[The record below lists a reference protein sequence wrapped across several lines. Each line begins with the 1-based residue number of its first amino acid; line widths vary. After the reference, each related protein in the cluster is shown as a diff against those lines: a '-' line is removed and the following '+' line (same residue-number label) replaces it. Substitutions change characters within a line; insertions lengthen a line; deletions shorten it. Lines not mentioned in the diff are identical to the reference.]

1 MGSQRD
7 GLAPLA
13 WAWASLGLQDEEPV
27 GAVPVVAAVPVP
39 EIVPVLEAVA
49 VVVRLAVVAV
59 VAAVALVPLGHEEA
73 GQQVPAV
80 AAVVELLV
88 GQRRVLS
95 S

>member
-13 WAWASLGLQDEEPV
+13 WAWAPLVQQDEVPV
-27 GAVPVVAAVPVP
+27 GAVPVVAVVPVP

-49 VVVRLAVVAV
+49 VVVRLAALA
-59 VAAVALVPLGHEEA
+59 AAVALAPLGREEA

-80 AAVVELLV
+80 ADAGERLV
-88 GQRRVLS
+88 GQQRVLS

>member
-13 WAWASLGLQDEEPV
+13 WAWASLGLQDEVPV

-39 EIVPVLEAVA
+39 EAEA
-49 VVVRLAVVAV
+49 VVVRLAVVA
-59 VAAVALVPLGHEEA
+59 AAVALAQLGREEA

-80 AAVVELLV
+80 AAEELLV

>member
-13 WAWASLGLQDEEPV
+13 WAWASLGLQDEVPV
-27 GAVPVVAAVPVP
+27 GVVPVVAAVP
-39 EIVPVLEAVA
+39 EAEA
-49 VVVRLAVVAV
+49 VVVRLAVVA
-59 VAAVALVPLGHEEA
+59 AAVALAQLGREEA

-80 AAVVELLV
+80 AAVVERLV